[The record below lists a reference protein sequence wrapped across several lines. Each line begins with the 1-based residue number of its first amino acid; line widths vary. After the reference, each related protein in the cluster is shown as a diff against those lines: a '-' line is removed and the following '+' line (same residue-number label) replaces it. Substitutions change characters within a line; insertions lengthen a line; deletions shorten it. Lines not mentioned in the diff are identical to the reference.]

1 MSYLF
6 KKGDVVRYKK
16 DQISH
21 MPGNLHGKPD
31 AQKEFVV
38 EDNDYDPSLDYGP
51 EWALIKFKGDKEGA
65 GCLAYRLELVKEAPE
80 KKKPKPEGK
89 FAWGVV
95 WDDGEIFSL
104 HKTRQAARDTRQG
117 EWHSYALNVK
127 KIKYEIV

>member
-65 GCLAYRLELVKEAPE
+65 GCLAYRLELVKEAPK
-80 KKKPKPEGK
+80 KKKPKPEGN
-89 FAWGVV
+89 FAWGVFYH
-95 WDDGEIFSL
+95 DGSL
-104 HKTRQAARDTRQG
+104 RQAFKTRQAARDFNKF
-117 EWHSYALNVK
+117 SYYQIK